1 MKQFNSEYNT
11 SRHHSIS
18 GVLCIIFPHISVC
31 IMFPYFDSEYNTL
44 ILGESKFISDF
55 TFYTGIT
62 NKMYWY
68 VKSLDFF
75 YKCVES
81 KCVPFGYI
89 TGGNASCD
97 LMQLEHGKNFLWEYS
112 KLYQSF
118 HMFIIASFILYLRVR
133 NAFK

>member
-1 MKQFNSEYNT
+1 MLRF
-11 SRHHSIS
+11 
-18 GVLCIIFPHISVC
+18 
-31 IMFPYFDSEYNTL
+31 
-44 ILGESKFISDF
+44 GESKFISDF
-55 TFYTGIT
+55 T

-81 KCVPFGYI
+81 KCVPFVYI